1 MMGFVDRLL
10 RLFAGAFLAGSS
22 TLTGDRL
29 LLLFSTW
36 RQLACESQWRIGGLR
51 LALKMAR
58 ASSAQGFSSA
68 SASGA
73 AGAGSL
79 GRSPRPCQP

>member
-1 MMGFVDRLL
+1 MTGFVDRLL
-10 RLFAGAFLAGSS
+10 RLFAGAFLTGSS
-22 TLTGDRL
+22 TFTGDR

-51 LALKMAR
+51 LARKMAL

-68 SASGA
+68 SSSGA
-73 AGAGSL
+73 AGAGSR